1 MPEGSSD
8 GPPGPQPQVVTQ
20 VQELL
25 SMMGVVD
32 YEPRVDHQLLN
43 FLHRYVTDVL
53 LDAETYAEHAG
64 RDGGHVELDD
74 VLLAIQARS
83 TSTFAQ
89 PPDQDEI
96 FELAHVVNDK
106 ELPRFPANRPGLLIP
121 EDKDC
126 LLAQNYQLNPT
137 A

>member
-1 MPEGSSD
+1 
-8 GPPGPQPQVVTQ
+8 
-20 VQELL
+20 
-25 SMMGVVD
+25 MMGVVD

-106 ELPRFPANRPGLLIP
+106 ELPRFPSNRPGLLIP

-137 A
+137 T